1 MKEYDMPSPHSFEV
15 KYGSNSFHCSG
26 VNAAP
31 PLCNW
36 LTVIFREKIGNVKQ
50 EKIQDREVFHSRL

>member
-1 MKEYDMPSPHSFEV
+1 MKLIVCIVGGIILAF
-15 KYGSNSFHCSG
+15 
-26 VNAAP
+26 